1 MVDRSRWTGQRWRSA
16 LYWAQ
21 KGVDMA
27 NTSAE
32 ADIRR
37 AKAIRAMKK
46 GVRDPEALNAI
57 DDAAARLEKRAGK
70 KLKKV
75 GRKGRARRIGTISS
89 V

>member
-1 MVDRSRWTGQRWRSA
+1 MG
-16 LYWAQ
+16 
-21 KGVDMA
+21 

-46 GVRDPEALNAI
+46 GMRDPEAIAAI

-70 KLKKV
+70 KLSKV
-75 GRKGRARRIGTISS
+75 GRKGKARRIGTLGTA
-89 V
+89 